1 MKKYLLILT
10 FISFLSVQAQLDYS
24 LTKSNSTYT
33 ALSGATDIS
42 VAAWN
47 SNFSVAMPFQ
57 FKFFGN
63 TYNNLYITFDGCYFS
78 DTGDDYVFYG
88 TDNFKPEN
96 GLANFSPISYLIT
109 GTSPNRIIKI
119 EWKNVRETNSDPSFD
134 YILNNQIWLYETSNK
149 IEYHFGNNSVTDP
162 VYNEFFIGIIDYDNS
177 PYYAI
182 DSNANNPV
190 LVRVQNS
197 GTFNGIPSYP
207 TNGLVYTLT
216 PKVSDIE
223 SIVKPY
229 TFSSDINKFSI
240 NTSSDYVVNITD
252 INGKA
257 IDTNGLQSDANG
269 TYILTNIAAGIYL
282 VNIQIG
288 NNQFVEKIIVR

>member
-1 MKKYLLILT
+1 MKKYLLIFT
-10 FISFLSVQAQLDYS
+10 FISFLSLQAQLDYS
-24 LTKSNSTYT
+24 LTNSTSTYT
-33 ALSGATDIS
+33 ELSGATNIS

-57 FKFFGN
+57 FKYFGN
-63 TYNNLYITFDGCYFS
+63 TYSNLYITFDGCYFS

-88 TDNFKPEN
+88 TDNFKAEN
-96 GLANFSPISYLIT
+96 LPNSSPISYLIT

-119 EWKNVRETNSDPSFD
+119 EWKNVREANSDPSFD
-134 YILNNQIWLYETSNK
+134 YILNNQIWLYETSNI
-149 IEYHFGNNSVTDP
+149 IEFHFGNNSVTDP
-162 VYNEFFIGIIDYDNS
+162 VYDEFFIGLIDFDNS

-182 DSNANNPV
+182 DGSATSPV

-197 GTFNGIPSYP
+197 GTFDGIPAYP

-223 SIVKPY
+223 TILKPY
-229 TFSSDINKFSI
+229 TFSSDFNKFSI
-240 NTSSDYVVNITD
+240 NTSTDFIVNITD

-257 IDTNGLQSDANG
+257 IDTNRFQSDANG
-269 TYILTNIAAGIYL
+269 TYFLSDIAAGIYL